1 MSEAPLPNS
10 PEAREADGTLKPAP
24 TLTSASSETTKETPP
39 STDTTKETPEPEAK
53 VEGEKPAVPE
63 KYEFTAPE
71 GQELDE
77 KFTGEVSA
85 IFKEAGLTQELAAKL
100 NKLYN
105 DKIAGLAAAPQQAYE
120 QMRTGWRNETT
131 SDPTLGNGTDL
142 KPEVKAVL
150 GRAIDSMGA
159 AAAPFREAMDLIG
172 AGDHPAVIRGLFA
185 LAKRVGEGTAV
196 KGNGPAPVKDPAK
209 PTSVAHALYPNL
221 S

>member
-10 PEAREADGTLKPAP
+10 PEAREPDGTLKPAP
-24 TLTSASSETTKETPP
+24 TLV
-39 STDTTKETPEPEAK
+39 STTPEPETKTEPKPPQASEPEAK
-53 VEGEKPAVPE
+53 PEPQAGVPE
-63 KYEFTAPE
+63 KYEFALPK

-77 KFTGEVSA
+77 KFAGEASA
-85 IFKEAGLTQELAAKL
+85 VFKDLGLTQEQAGKL
-100 NKLYN
+100 VKLYG
-105 DKIAGLAAAPQQAYE
+105 DRIAGIVAGPQKAYE
-120 QMRTGWRNETT
+120 DMRTSWRNETT
-131 SDPTLGNGTDL
+131 ADPTLGNGTDL

-159 AAAPFREAMDLIG
+159 LAAPFREAMDLIG
-172 AGDHPAVIRGLFA
+172 AGDHPAVIRGLYA